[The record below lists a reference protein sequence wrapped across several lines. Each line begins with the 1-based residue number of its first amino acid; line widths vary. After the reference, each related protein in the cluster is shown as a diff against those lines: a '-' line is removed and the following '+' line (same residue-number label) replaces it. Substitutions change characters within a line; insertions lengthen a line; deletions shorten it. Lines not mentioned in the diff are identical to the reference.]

1 MWSYYALTALN
12 LNQYATA
19 TAQPGLSVNVIN
31 DVFIPLPPLSEQKRI
46 SKSVEHW
53 FSLIDTIETGKE
65 SLSATIQQAKSQI
78 LGLAIHG
85 NLVPQDPNDEP
96 ASELLKR
103 INPNAEITC
112 DNPQYGKCPNG
123 WCLVKGKDLFK
134 PMKSTKPK
142 EEHFK
147 YIDIDSINKN
157 KQCISDVKI
166 IESEKA
172 PSRASRYTEKGDVVF
187 SMVRPY
193 LRNIALVPEMDC
205 IASTGFY
212 VCSPM
217 EILTQHYCYYL
228 MIADYVVNGL
238 NQFMKGDNSP
248 SINKSDIDNWLFPIP
263 PLQEQR
269 RIVAKIEELFAQL
282 DKIEASL

>member
-1 MWSYYALTALN
+1 MWTTLGETFNLQAGKNITAKNISSKKNEDRKYPCFGGNGIRGYVAESNKIGNYPIVGRQGALCGNINLAQGEFYATEHAVVVDLFGNMDLMWSYYALTALN

-112 DNPQYGKCPNG
+112 DNPQYGKLPFKIPNSWE
-123 WCLVKGKDLFK
+123 WCRLGTVNEIARGGSPRPIKDYLTNDV
-134 PMKSTKPK
+134 SG
-142 EEHFK
+142 
-147 YIDIDSINKN
+147 INW
-157 KQCISDVKI
+157 IKI
-166 IESEKA
+166 GAQQKTA
-172 PSRASRYTEKGDVVF
+172 
-187 SMVRPY
+187 
-193 LRNIALVPEMDC
+193 NI
-205 IASTGFY
+205 
-212 VCSPM
+212 
-217 EILTQHYCYYL
+217 
-228 MIADYVVNGL
+228 
-238 NQFMKGDNSP
+238 
-248 SINKSDIDNWLFPIP
+248 
-263 PLQEQR
+263 
-269 RIVAKIEELFAQL
+269 
-282 DKIEASL
+282 